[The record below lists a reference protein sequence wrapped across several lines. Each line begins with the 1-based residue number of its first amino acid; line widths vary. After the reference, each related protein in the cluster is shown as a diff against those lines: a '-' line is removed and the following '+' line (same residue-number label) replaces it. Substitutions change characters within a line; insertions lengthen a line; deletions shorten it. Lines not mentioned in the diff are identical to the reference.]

1 MLMMNQQFNLKMQ
14 LLVDQFCVS
23 RERKMFHLARCPLCS
38 KPCNKTCVDRF
49 DVENEV
55 LSAYFKLNEFVMT
68 QL

>member
-14 LLVDQFCVS
+14 LLLDQFCIA
-23 RERKMFHLARCPLCS
+23 RERKMFHIERCLLCS
-38 KPCNKTCVDRF
+38 KPSNKICIDRF

-55 LSAYFKLNEFVMT
+55 LRAYIKLNEFVIT